1 MQDHFH
7 FIINIHDT
15 TKKPFSR
22 TERLFLAVRTG
33 LEPATPC
40 VTGMYSN
47 QAELPHLDKL
57 RRNFLAVR
65 TGLEPAT
72 PCVTGMYS
80 NQAELPHQICVSKLR
95 SLFASAKVQQN
106 SKPANDSD
114 VFFQFFLKKYYI
126 LKVFSIKMP
135 VLQYSYLSVVR

>member
-7 FIINIHDT
+7 LIINIQKT
-15 TKKPFSR
+15 RKKSFSFA
-22 TERLFLAVRTG
+22 ERLFFAVRTG

-47 QAELPHLDKL
+47 QAELPHLNKL

-80 NQAELPHQICVSKLR
+80 NQAELPHQICISKLR

-106 SKPANDSD
+106 SKSANDSD

-126 LKVFSIKMP
+126 LKTFAIEMP
-135 VLQYSYLSVVR
+135 ILQDADLYVVS